1 MYCILMSAPGCNLYN
16 KTIIIIII
24 IEISIVDRCR
34 RKLKHHNKESIY
46 LQYSLGR
53 LITYSCSLKST
64 IKQGTKFDGVDLL
77 QESPILNVV
86 QNTTLGILQCSDEF
100 LT

>member
-1 MYCILMSAPGCNLYN
+1 MYIVMYCILMSAPGCNLYN
-16 KTIIIIII
+16 KTIIIIV
-24 IEISIVDRCR
+24 ISIVARCR

-77 QESPILNVV
+77 QDSPILNIV
-86 QNTTLGILQCSDEF
+86 QQHTRDTSMQR
-100 LT
+100 